1 MNRLLRYFFLSVF
14 LMSALILS
22 FNFDPVF
29 AEDKEISS
37 KIFSFENTTII
48 QFTNQGTEDL
58 KSFRIWFTDFLVKSF
73 KSETGWS
80 AQKTPE
86 QVLIFTA
93 IEPLKSGE
101 KVKFGIKTDKPK
113 PDINWKGID
122 QEGNLIVSGKA
133 LPEPQIPTNV
143 EEPISTTLSSGIL
156 PESNFRII
164 PEKPSVGSTI
174 RVTGDSFVPNS
185 NLELFLNENKLKSFQ
200 TDENGHFML
209 TTKISQNQNPE
220 RINFIVKDQ
229 QGKDKTINLQ
239 LNEAKEKISISEIS
253 HLTASLISDQFYR
266 DEKLEISGTAKP
278 DSTIVLSIKNSL
290 GEFFL
295 TDTTNVDSKGNWHY
309 SLIIPLDTPLGE
321 YTIEINDGINTIIK
335 NWSVDFAKK
344 IQIFPSKQKFTF
356 GEVLKFNATA
366 NLNENI
372 KISLEDPQGRTIL
385 SDNFKVLDSDH
396 FEIKYQTQS
405 TSIAGT
411 YTLFAFQSNE
421 VEIVTV
427 GLGEFPKNELSAKMD
442 KVNYK
447 IGESALIAL
456 IGQPSETLEF
466 LIEDQNSFEKF
477 KETITL
483 GSDGKKNYHLNLE
496 LLPGIYNAV
505 ISTSDHQTTEVF
517 TVGLQPSFLEIDLE
531 IAKKVYSPGQSILVL
546 GKSVPNSAV
555 DLFLID
561 PEGNLIKKNESFTN
575 SQGDLFLENIWI
587 PFDAPFGRWILRAES
602 GSYSTTIEFQVT
614 LEQEEIWVS
623 VADIYST
630 QTGKFV
636 TIEGVGAAGHS
647 FKIIVSDPE
656 GQNIWKSQ
664 IITTKD
670 GEFSLLW
677 EIPKDAVSGTY
688 SVTVDD
694 SDGNTAST
702 SFAL

>member
-1 MNRLLRYFFLSVF
+1 MNRLLGCFLLSVF
-14 LMSALILS
+14 LTSALILS
-22 FNFDPVF
+22 LNFDPVF

-37 KIFSFENTTII
+37 KIFSFENTSII

-58 KSFRIWFTDFLVKSF
+58 KSFRIWLTDFSVKSV

-80 AQKTPE
+80 VQNTPE

-101 KVKFGIKTDKPK
+101 KVKFGIKTDTPK

-122 QEGNLIVSGKA
+122 QEGTLIASGKA
-133 LPEPQIPTNV
+133 LS
-143 EEPISTTLSSGIL
+143 EPISTTLSPGIL

-164 PEKPSVGSTI
+164 PENPSVGSTI
-174 RVTGDSFVPNS
+174 RVTGDSFVSNS
-185 NLELFLNENKLKSFQ
+185 NLKLFLNENKLKSFQ

-209 TTKISQNQNPE
+209 TIQISQNQNPE
-220 RINFIVKDQ
+220 RINFIIKDQ
-229 QGKDKTINLQ
+229 QGKDKTISLQ

-266 DEKLEISGTAKP
+266 DEKLEISGSAKP
-278 DSTIVLSIKNSL
+278 ASTITLSIKNSL

-295 TDTTNVDSKGNWHY
+295 TDTINVDSKGNWHY
-309 SLIIPLDTPLGE
+309 SLIIPPDTSLGA
-321 YTIEINDGINTIIK
+321 YTLEINDGVDTIIK
-335 NWSVDFAKK
+335 NWSVDLAKK
-344 IQIFPSKQKFTF
+344 IHIFPSKQKFTF
-356 GEVLKFNATA
+356 GEVLIFNATA
-366 NLNENI
+366 NPNENI
-372 KISLEDPQGRTIL
+372 KIILEDPQGRTVL
-385 SDNFKVLDSDH
+385 SDNFRVLGSNH

-411 YTLFAFQSNE
+411 YTLFAFQNNE

-427 GLGEFPKNELSAKMD
+427 GLDEFPKNELSAKMD

-456 IGQPSETLEF
+456 TGQPSKALEF

-496 LLPGIYNAV
+496 LIPGIYNAV
-505 ISTSDHQTTEVF
+505 ISMSDHQTTEVF

-546 GKSVPNSAV
+546 GKSASNSAV
-555 DLFLID
+555 DLLLIN
-561 PEGNLIKKNESFTN
+561 PEGNLIKKSESFTN
-575 SQGDLFLENIWI
+575 SQGNLFLEDTWI
-587 PFDAPFGRWILRAES
+587 PFDATFGKWVFRAES
-602 GSYSTTIEFQVT
+602 GPFSTNIEFLVT
-614 LEQEEIWVS
+614 PEQEEIWVG
-623 VADIYST
+623 VTDIYST
-630 QTGKFV
+630 LTAKFV
-636 TIEGVGAAGHS
+636 TIEGVGAAEHS
-647 FKIIVSDPE
+647 FKITVSDPE
-656 GQNIWKSQ
+656 EQNIWESS

-670 GEFSLLW
+670 GEFRLLW

-694 SDGNTAST
+694 LNGNTAST
-702 SFAL
+702 TFTL

>member
-1 MNRLLRYFFLSVF
+1 MNRLLGCFLLSVF
-14 LMSALILS
+14 LTSALILS
-22 FNFDPVF
+22 LNFDPVF

-37 KIFSFENTTII
+37 KIFSFENTSII

-58 KSFRIWFTDFLVKSF
+58 KSFRIWLTDFSVKSV

-80 AQKTPE
+80 VQNTPE

-101 KVKFGIKTDKPK
+101 KVKFGIKTDTPK

-122 QEGNLIVSGKA
+122 QEGTLIASGKA
-133 LPEPQIPTNV
+133 LS
-143 EEPISTTLSSGIL
+143 EPISTTLSSGIL

-185 NLELFLNENKLKSFQ
+185 NLKLFLNENKLKSFQ

-209 TTKISQNQNPE
+209 TTKISQNKNPE
-220 RINFIVKDQ
+220 RINFIIKDQ
-229 QGKDKTINLQ
+229 QGKDKTISLQ

-266 DEKLEISGTAKP
+266 DEKLEISGSAKP
-278 DSTIVLSIKNSL
+278 ASTITLSIKNSL

-309 SLIIPLDTPLGE
+309 SLIIPTDTPLGE
-321 YTIEINDGINTIIK
+321 YTIEINDGIDTIIK
-335 NWSVDFAKK
+335 NWSVDLAKK
-344 IQIFPSKQKFTF
+344 IHIFPSKQKFTF

-372 KISLEDPQGRTIL
+372 KISLEDPQGRTVL
-385 SDNFKVLDSDH
+385 SDNFRVLGSNH

-427 GLGEFPKNELSAKMD
+427 GLDEFPKNELSAKMD

-456 IGQPSETLEF
+456 TGQPSEALEF

-496 LLPGIYNAV
+496 LIPGIYNAV
-505 ISTSDHQTTEVF
+505 ISMSDHQTTEVF

-531 IAKKVYSPGQSILVL
+531 IAKKVYSPGQPILVQ

-561 PEGNLIKKNESFTN
+561 PEGNLIKKSESFTN
-575 SQGDLFLENIWI
+575 SQGNLFLENIWV
-587 PFDAPFGRWILRAES
+587 PFDATFGKWVFRAES
-602 GSYSTTIEFQVT
+602 GPFSTNIEFLVT
-614 LEQEEIWVS
+614 PEQEEIWVG
-623 VADIYST
+623 VTDIFST
-630 QTGKFV
+630 LTGKFV
-636 TIEGVGAAGHS
+636 TIGGVGAADHS
-647 FKIIVSDPE
+647 FKITVSDPE
-656 GQNIWKSQ
+656 EQNIWESQ
-664 IITTKD
+664 IVTTKN

-688 SVTVDD
+688 SVIVDD
-694 SDGNTAST
+694 LNGNTAST
-702 SFAL
+702 TFAL